1 MFILHQNP
9 EQIEYYRRMLSLFGS
24 LTRLF
29 SESNNPFIEYRTAE
43 NLFCKAFNARNL
55 GRADVSA
62 DAVKE
67 GLGIGI
73 KTFLDKNGSSFEKI
87 AEFNDASPHYR
98 DLSDIE
104 KVKAISDLRNQRIE
118 FTKRAYGI
126 DNLIYHC
133 VTRADGKIY
142 VYECGLHSID
152 MDRVRLVATSKSS
165 LDFSDGIEDY
175 RFSRSKST
183 LYKRFSRK
191 NSVLEM
197 PVNILPDPYSALEE
211 LLSDS
216 RVATRPLDGE
226 PQHLTGLKH
235 HIVSSIYL
243 PLYKSRGDV
252 REVPE
257 KSGLNQ
263 WNAGGRQRHFDEV
276 YIPIPS
282 WIHRQFPDFFPP
294 RDKPF
299 KMTLP
304 DGRDLSAKV
313 CQQGSKA
320 LMSNPNKALGQ
331 WLLRDVLN
339 LREKELLTYEMLES
353 IGIDSVLIDKLGDG
367 AFEINFSGV
376 DSFEEFKSRY
386 ELQD

>member
-1 MFILHQNP
+1 MFIPHQNA

-43 NLFCKAFNARNL
+43 NLFCKAFDARNL

-62 DAVKE
+62 DAAKE

-104 KVKAISDLRNQRIE
+104 KVRVISDLRNQRIE

-142 VYECGLHSID
+142 VYECGLNSID

-191 NSVLEM
+191 NSVLEI

-216 RVATRPLDGE
+216 QLATHPLDGE
-226 PQHLTGLKH
+226 QLHVTGLKDR
-235 HIVSSIYL
+235 IVSSIYL

-263 WNAGGRQRHFDEV
+263 WNAGGRARHHDEV

-282 WIHRQFPDFFPP
+282 WIHKKFPDFFPP
-294 RDKPF
+294 RDEPF
-299 KMTLP
+299 SMTLP
-304 DGRDLSAKV
+304 DGKELSAKV

-331 WLLRDVLN
+331 WLLREVMN
-339 LREKELLTYEMLES
+339 LRERELLTYERLES
-353 IGIDSVLIDKLGDG
+353 IGVDSVLIDKLDDG
-367 AFEINFSGV
+367 AYQINFSRV
-376 DSFEEFKSRY
+376 DSFEEFKSGNA
-386 ELQD
+386 D

>member
-1 MFILHQNP
+1 MFIPHQQTD
-9 EQIEYYRRMLSLFGS
+9 QIEYYQRMLSLFGS

-29 SESNNPFIEYRTAE
+29 SESQSPFIEYRTAE
-43 NLFCKAFNARNL
+43 NLFCRAFDAKNL
-55 GRADVSA
+55 SRADVTA
-62 DAVKE
+62 DAAKE
-67 GLGIGI
+67 RLGIGI
-73 KTFLDKNGSSFEKI
+73 KTFLDKNGNTFEKI
-87 AEFNDASPHYR
+87 AEFNDASPLYR
-98 DLSDIE
+98 DLSDLE
-104 KVKAISDLRNQRIE
+104 KIRAISKLRNQRIE

-126 DNLIYHC
+126 DDLIYHC

-152 MDRVRLVATSKSS
+152 MDRVRLIATSKSS

-191 NSVLEM
+191 NSLLEI
-197 PVNILPDPYSALEE
+197 PVEILPDPYSALEE

-216 RVATRPLDGE
+216 PITMRPVEVGQ
-226 PQHLTGLKH
+226 PKLTGLEDR
-235 HIVSSIYL
+235 IVSSIYL

-252 REVPE
+252 REVAE

-263 WNAGGRQRHFDEV
+263 WNAGGRERDCDEV

-282 WIHRQFPDFFPP
+282 WIHRRFPDFFPP

-299 KMTLP
+299 KITLP
-304 DGRDLSAKV
+304 DGKDLSAKV

-320 LMSNPNKALGQ
+320 LMSNPNKDLGK
-331 WLLRDVLN
+331 WLLRDVLD
-339 LREKELLTYEMLES
+339 LRKRQLLTYEMLES
-353 IGIDSVLIDKLGDG
+353 IGIDSVLIDKLDDG
-367 AFEINFSGV
+367 TYQINFSRV
-376 DSFEEFKSRY
+376 DSFEEFKLGLN
-386 ELQD
+386 E